1 MNTFSQMSLPIL
13 NITLEAYQL
22 LYSEYLLCIG
32 KCPDAEIMIST
43 KLKLIALDSLIT
55 ELNRVIVSHQ

>member
-13 NITLEAYQL
+13 NITMEAYRL

-32 KCPDAEIMIST
+32 KCPDAETVEIA
-43 KLKLIALDSLIT
+43 KLKLIALDSLIS